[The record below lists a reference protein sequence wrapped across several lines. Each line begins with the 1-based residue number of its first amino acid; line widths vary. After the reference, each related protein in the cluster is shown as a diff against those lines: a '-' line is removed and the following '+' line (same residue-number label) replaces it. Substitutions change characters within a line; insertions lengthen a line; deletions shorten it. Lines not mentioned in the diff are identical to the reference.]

1 MGSYLQSEKEIEA
14 AEGRNTELMVEL
26 TSIRLRHD
34 TELNSMKESYENK
47 IKEEEKLK
55 EQLNKDAI
63 EKNQEIKKQRKVYGE
78 KMNEVRTK
86 LDEARAEETITKGKL
101 IANEITTKELAA
113 KLKLKEKEIID
124 IKERVDKEENEEVK
138 FWREETEDLRN
149 KLNT

>member
-1 MGSYLQSEKEIEA
+1 MGEKEIEA

-55 EQLNKDAI
+55 EQLNKDVI

-78 KMNEVRTK
+78 KMTEVRTK
-86 LDEARAEETITKGKL
+86 LDEARAEETIIKGKL
-101 IANEITTKELAA
+101 IANEITTKELAD

-124 IKERVDKEENEEVK
+124 IKERVDKEESEEIK
-138 FWREETEDLRN
+138 
-149 KLNT
+149 KKKKKK